1 MMSQL
6 TLVQQIAV
14 LALPVLLAITIH
26 EAAHALVARYLG
38 DDTAASL
45 GRASLNPLRHI
56 DPLGT
61 IVVPL
66 VMYITTPFLFGWA
79 KPVPVNWSRLRQPK
93 RDMGLVA
100 LAGPASNLL
109 MAVAWSLLLNAAFY
123 LIPQGDVSQWLIYT
137 ASVGVLINGV
147 LMLLNLLPILPLDG
161 GRILASLLPA
171 KQFQVFTKL
180 ERFGLII
187 VVLLLVSG
195 FLGRLLWPALVLF
208 MELLQSKD
216 IIFSVLLAS

>member
-1 MMSQL
+1 MSQL